1 MLSRRLF
8 YCSMEE
14 FRLAALNTHL
24 KAFRAAYDQYL
35 SEVVKL
41 VSIIEALPES
51 DQYLSAVSLQLV
63 SIIEALPESDQHLS
77 GWLSYLELLRHCQ
90 NLISTR
96 ARRLLSLLGRPV
108 PERGDSS
115 AC

>member
-1 MLSRRLF
+1 MLLRRLF

-51 DQYLSAVSLQLV
+51 DQYLSEVSLQHVRIIEELPDSEQHLSEV
-63 SIIEALPESDQHLS
+63 VKLFRIIEALPESDQYPSEATLK
-77 GWLSYLELLRHCQ
+77 LVRTT
-90 NLISTR
+90 STR
-96 ARRLLSLLGRPV
+96 AR
-108 PERGDSS
+108 
-115 AC
+115 